1 MDEEYIVKDIE
12 VNDYYDGYL
21 ELMYEFT
28 NYKKNVDIDFF
39 TNYIKNRNN
48 VRIIVLKTGNNKI
61 IGAGTIFNI
70 EKLHN
75 NSIGQIED
83 VIITEKYRNNG
94 LGKIII
100 NKLIEIG
107 KNEFNCYK
115 IILNCLDKNIEFY
128 KKCDFNVVGVEM
140 RCANI

>member
-1 MDEEYIVKDIE
+1 MNEEYIVKDIE

-28 NYKKNVDIDFF
+28 NYNKNIDIDFF

-48 VRIIVLKTGNNKI
+48 VRIIVLKTCNNKI
-61 IGAGTIFNI
+61 IGAGSIFNI

-83 VIITEKYRNNG
+83 VIITEKYRNKG

-100 NKLIEIG
+100 NMK
-107 KNEFNCYK
+107 
-115 IILNCLDKNIEFY
+115 
-128 KKCDFNVVGVEM
+128 
-140 RCANI
+140 